1 MEEVVQ
7 YCTKSKKYRKGRWT
21 KGTIPDTSMEQK
33 AKGCLFY
40 LELFLEI
47 EVPYAAVLPR
57 VAPYKVNH
65 LLAQSKSLDT
75 SIAGER
81 RAATFG
87 RRWVHDDFRASADS
101 GPSSK
106 CALAR
111 NVLHLRV

>member
-75 SIAGER
+75 SIAGKR
-81 RAATFG
+81 RLLEDGGSMTI
-87 RRWVHDDFRASADS
+87 SAHL
-101 GPSSK
+101 PTP
-106 CALAR
+106 ARVQNAPWLAMCCI
-111 NVLHLRV
+111 